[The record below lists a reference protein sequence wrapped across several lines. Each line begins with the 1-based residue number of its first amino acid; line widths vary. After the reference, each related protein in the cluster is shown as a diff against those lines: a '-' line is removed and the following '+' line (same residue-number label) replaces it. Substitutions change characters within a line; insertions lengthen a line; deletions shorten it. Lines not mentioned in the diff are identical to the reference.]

1 MLYLKRK
8 SSLILC
14 GLFIYLTLGAQTA
27 RRSVSRLEGVVSA
40 YADSLRRL
48 SDKFA
53 KWHYDKVDT
62 LSNPYYFPLFTAN
75 TYYDDVP
82 RRFFSLTDHNKS
94 RQLAA
99 LDRISHIL
107 LSAYAKHPELI
118 QHISDSRPDTLK
130 PLIPG
135 EVKPKPTIVHKDL
148 EPGIDVP
155 ETNWGIHVRKPNFWE
170 FKTNFA
176 FQLMQNYVSDNWY
189 KGGESNHSMLSSLL
203 FQVNYDNK
211 TRLAFN
217 NKLEM
222 RLGFQSTRGDTYHKY
237 LTNSDLLRLTNELGL
252 KASKHWSYSV
262 MLQSWTQFCKSY
274 KKNDRTIYSDFMS
287 PFESL
292 LSVGM
297 KYSVTKQKFNFEVV
311 ISPVAW
317 DYRYVDRL
325 SLSPSFGLASGR
337 HSKIEYGAN
346 ITMNHAWT
354 IVKNVNWSGRLY
366 YYTNYHRTQVE
377 WENTFN
383 FIINKYL
390 SSQFFLYPRFDD
402 SVVPS
407 AGGSYFQFKEYLS
420 IGLNINL

>member
-1 MLYLKRK
+1 M
-8 SSLILC
+8 
-14 GLFIYLTLGAQTA
+14 
-27 RRSVSRLEGVVSA
+27 
-40 YADSLRRL
+40 
-48 SDKFA
+48 
-53 KWHYDKVDT
+53 
-62 LSNPYYFPLFTAN
+62 
-75 TYYDDVP
+75 
-82 RRFFSLTDHNKS
+82 
-94 RQLAA
+94 
-99 LDRISHIL
+99 
-107 LSAYAKHPELI
+107 
-118 QHISDSRPDTLK
+118 
-130 PLIPG
+130 
-135 EVKPKPTIVHKDL
+135 KPKPTIVHKDP

-297 KYSVTKQKFNFEVV
+297 KYAVTKPKFKFDIV

-325 SLSPSFGLASGR
+325 SLFPSFGLASGR